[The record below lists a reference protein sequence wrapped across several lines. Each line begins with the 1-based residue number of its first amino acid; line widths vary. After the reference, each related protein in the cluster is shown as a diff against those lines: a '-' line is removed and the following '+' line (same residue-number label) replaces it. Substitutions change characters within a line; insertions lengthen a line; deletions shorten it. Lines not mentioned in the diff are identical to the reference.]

1 MIKVSKKGIDL
12 IKEFEGCRL
21 SAYRCPAGVLTIGYG
36 HTTGVH
42 SGDVITK
49 EQAEEYLMQDLE
61 TYENMVLKYDDI
73 YHFNQHEFDALVS
86 FAYNIGNITGLT
98 RKGTRSKQEIADSIL
113 LYVRAAGTVLP
124 GLVRRRRA
132 EHDLFTWT
140 YGSKTDDQIAAEVL
154 AGKWGN
160 GRTRRKNLTEAG
172 YDYDR
177 IQKLVNKLKK
187 ISK

>member
-1 MIKVSKKGIDL
+1 MKVSKKGIDL
-12 IKEFEGCRL
+12 IKQFEGCRL
-21 SAYRCPAGVLTIGYG
+21 TAYYCPAGVCTIGYG
-36 HTTGVH
+36 HTLGVRP
-42 SGDVITK
+42 GDTITQK
-49 EQAEEYLMQDLE
+49 QAEEYLLQDLVRF
-61 TYENMVLKYDDI
+61 ENEVMKYDHL

-98 RKGTRSKQEIADSIL
+98 RQGTRNKQEIADSIL
-113 LYVRAAGTVLP
+113 LYVRAAGNILP

-177 IQKLVNKLKK
+177 IQKIVNKLKK